1 MASMEITLLYTQ
13 AITNGV
19 YSVNVTY
26 PSGKPTGIIVA
37 CLMGRYSDLQE
48 STVTIG
54 GVSATKFAA
63 ENEGYS
69 HIALFGVQN
78 MTPGVK
84 TVSVNS
90 TALHDHMMFVYC
102 VTNCRGWATSNIIP
116 HNEIQGT
123 QIHSP
128 VLEVG
133 QLWVE
138 HGRSRTS
145 TYFTG
150 GSGQTILANYDQ
162 PDGSDLM
169 YRIIYKFDAGIG
181 SRSFSV
187 TFPSTAE
194 QSYLGVEYLP
204 FGKIFEIP
212 PLAIG

>member
-13 AITNGV
+13 ALTNGV

-26 PSGKPTGIIVA
+26 PAGKPTGVIVA
-37 CLMGRYSDLQE
+37 CLIGRFSDLQA

-63 ENEGYS
+63 EDEGYS

-90 TALHDHMMFVYC
+90 PTVHEHMMFVYC
-102 VTNCRGWATSNIIP
+102 VTNCRGWATSNIQK
-116 HNEIQGT
+116 HNEISGINT
-123 QIHSP
+123 HTP
-128 VLEVG
+128 NLEVG

-138 HGRSRTS
+138 HGRSLVS

-150 GSGQTILANYDQ
+150 GSSQVTLCDYAEDVKR
-162 PDGSDLM
+162 
-169 YRIIYKFDAGIG
+169 YRIVYKYDAGIG
-181 SRSFSV
+181 LRSFSV
-187 TFPSTAE
+187 TFPVTNE